1 MRATSPPSW
10 WGGAARNCAG
20 RFDSSMGM
28 GVRVLQVVP
37 ELNSGGVERTTL
49 EVVDALVQAG
59 HTAHVASEG
68 GAMEGELL
76 VLGGH
81 LHRLPVATKNPLKW
95 TANAANIGAIIREY
109 GIDLVHARSRAPA
122 FAAKAAAR
130 REGVPFVTTYHGIYN
145 ANNPLKR
152 AYNAVMA
159 SGDVVIANSEFTK
172 RHIMS
177 EHGTD
182 SSRIR
187 VVPRGVDMAKFD
199 PATVSK
205 ADRRALR
212 TEWGVPQNA
221 KLWLLPGRIT
231 EWKGQEYAVSAVAS
245 TVLDPQENHLVL
257 LGRVQGSGAYKDRL
271 DELVACLEGF
281 ADRVH
286 FRPHTEDMATA
297 YAAADVVL
305 STSTDPEAF
314 GRVAAEAQAMGVPVV
329 ATAHGGSLET
339 VEDGVTGRL
348 VSPNDG
354 GALAVAVQEVLGW
367 VESGRYSG
375 AYARAQIQERFSDTA
390 LKRAVLDIYGEVL
403 GTKTDALP

>member
-1 MRATSPPSW
+1 M
-10 WGGAARNCAG
+10 
-20 RFDSSMGM
+20 
-28 GVRVLQVVP
+28 VP

-49 EVVDALVQAG
+49 EVVDALVGAG
-59 HTAHVASEG
+59 HEAHVASEG

-76 VLGGH
+76 ALGGR

-95 TANAANIGAIIREY
+95 TANAANLGAIIREH

-122 FAAKAAAR
+122 FAAKAAAK
-130 REGVPFVTTYHGIYN
+130 REGVPFITTYHGIYN
-145 ANNPLKR
+145 APKNMVGPLKR

-172 RHIMS
+172 AHMVA

-182 SSRIR
+182 PSRIR

-199 PATVSK
+199 PATVSE
-205 ADRRALR
+205 ADRLALR
-212 TEWGVPQNA
+212 AEWGVPQDA

-245 TVLDPQENHLVL
+245 TVLEPQENHLVL
-257 LGRVQGSGAYKDRL
+257 LGRVQGSGAYKDKLEER
-271 DELVACLEGF
+271 VACLEGF

-297 YAAADVVL
+297 YASADVVL

-339 VEDGVTGRL
+339 VEDGLTGRL
-348 VSPNDG
+348 VIPNDG
-354 GALAVAVQEVLGW
+354 GMLAVAVQEVIGW
-367 VESGRYSG
+367 VESGRYDG
-375 AYARAQIQERFSDTA
+375 AYARQRIAEGFSDTA
-390 LKRAVLDIYGEVL
+390 LKRAVLDIYAEALGFDAS